1 MTDASQQSFSADKGA
16 DTIAARPPKSLRQ
29 RFPAPIWRFRPTLQP
44 VSVVKTIKTL
54 IIPKIALA
62 LRKAPAPKA
71 YVVDQSASS
80 AVEQFAALA
89 LGNDDSPPFSYVEE
103 QVARGVAVES
113 IFLDLLAPAARHLGI
128 LWESDATDF
137 ANVTLAVSRLQR
149 IMRRHGESFF
159 DQGSQGGGGE
169 SVLLTIIPGEQ
180 HSFGLSMV
188 AEFFRRAGWNLCTGP
203 FSSHQE
209 LISLVHNNWFD
220 VIGFSVSSDRRLDE
234 LKKDIH
240 DIRRESRNR
249 SVGIML
255 GGPLVIAHPGLVA
268 IMGADMIS
276 TDAAAAP
283 QQARGLIEQIKS
295 QN

>member
-1 MTDASQQSFSADKGA
+1 M
-16 DTIAARPPKSLRQ
+16 
-29 RFPAPIWRFRPTLQP
+29 
-44 VSVVKTIKTL
+44 
-54 IIPKIALA
+54 
-62 LRKAPAPKA
+62 
-71 YVVDQSASS
+71 S

-89 LGNDDSPPFSYVEE
+89 LGNDDSAPFAYVEDL
-103 QVARGVAVES
+103 VAHGVTVES
-113 IFLDLLAPAARHLGI
+113 IFLDLLAPAARHLGT

-159 DQGSQGGGGE
+159 DQGSQGGGE

-209 LISLVHNNWFD
+209 LTSLVHNHWFD

-240 DIRRESRNR
+240 DIRRGSRNR

-255 GGPLVIAHPGLVA
+255 GGPMVIAHPDLVA
-268 IMGADMIS
+268 TMGADMMS

-283 QQARGLIEQIKS
+283 QQARGLIEQMKS